1 MVCCV
6 NLTVGGKRG
15 SRIGVEE
22 EEIVEEG
29 VLEVGFGEGLDKTL
43 DVGFRIWE
51 LMKLGYLAPVLR
63 SKLGKELLVGACV
76 DGVDG

>member
-1 MVCCV
+1 M
-6 NLTVGGKRG
+6 L
-15 SRIGVEE
+15 EE
-22 EEIVEEG
+22 
-29 VLEVGFGEGLDKTL
+29 GFGEGLDKTL

-51 LMKLGYLAPVLR
+51 LMKLGYLAPVFR